1 MTEEE
6 RISPTR
12 IIVDSYRLA
21 ERLAEWLAERLAAK
35 PTEFL
40 LEEQREKKGG
50 ARDTDTN
57 QAKTFPSL

>member
-21 ERLAEWLAERLAAK
+21 QQLAERLAAK

>member
-21 ERLAEWLAERLAAK
+21 EQLAAK

-40 LEEQREKKGG
+40 LEELREKKGG

>member
-21 ERLAEWLAERLAAK
+21 ERLAVRLAAK